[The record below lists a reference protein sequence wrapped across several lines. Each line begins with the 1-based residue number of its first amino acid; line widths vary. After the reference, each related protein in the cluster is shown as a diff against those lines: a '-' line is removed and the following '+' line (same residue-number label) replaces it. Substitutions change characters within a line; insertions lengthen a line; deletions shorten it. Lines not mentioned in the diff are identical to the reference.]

1 MTKRDYYDVLGVAR
15 DASEDQIKKAYRK
28 LALKFHPDRNPG
40 DSAAEESFKEATE
53 AYEVLKDSQKRAQYD
68 RFGHAATAPGGGGG
82 FEGFEGFD
90 LSDALR
96 AFMEDFGF
104 GGFGG
109 EGGGARV
116 RREQR
121 GQDRQLRIELPLE
134 EIATGTKK
142 TLKVRKRVPCSSC
155 SGSGAEGGGDLSACG
170 ECGGSGQVRQV
181 IRTIFG
187 QTVNVAVCPRCRG
200 RGKIITNPCRTCGGD
215 GREEGEET
223 VQIKVPAGV
232 MAGNFMRL
240 EGKGDI
246 GPQGGPPGDL
256 LVVFDEE
263 DHPVFFRHGSD
274 LICEIH
280 LSMVQASLGLKV
292 EVPTLSGKARV
303 SIPEGIQSGKV
314 LRLKGKGVPE
324 IRNGRKGDLLVRVIV
339 ETPKKPSKR
348 EKELLKQLA
357 EVQGERVPTFVRPR
371 DEQAADVG

>member
-1 MTKRDYYDVLGVAR
+1 MSKRDYYDVLGVAR
-15 DASEDQIKKAYRK
+15 DASDDDVKKAYRK
-28 LALKFHPDRNPG
+28 LALKYHPDRNPG
-40 DSAAEESFKEATE
+40 DAAAEESFKEATE
-53 AYEVLKDSQKRAQYD
+53 AYEVLKDAQKRTQYD
-68 RFGHAATAPGGGGG
+68 RFGHAATGAGAGGGG

-96 AFMEDFGF
+96 AFMQDFGV
-104 GGFGG
+104 GGFGDAR
-109 EGGGARV
+109 GGGG

-134 EIATGTKK
+134 EIARGTKK
-142 TLKVRKRVPCSSC
+142 TLKVRKRVACSAC
-155 SGSGAEGGGDLSACG
+155 GGSGAEGGGDLSTCG
-170 ECGGSGQVRQV
+170 ECSGSGQVRQV
-181 IRTIFG
+181 FRTIFG

-200 RGKIITNPCRTCGGD
+200 RGQIVTNPCRTCGGD
-215 GREEGEET
+215 GREDGEET
-223 VQIKVPAGV
+223 VQINVPAGV

-274 LICEIH
+274 LICEVH

-292 EVPTLSGKARV
+292 EVPTISGKARV

-314 LRLKGKGVPE
+314 LRLKGKGIPG
-324 IRNGRKGDLLVRVIV
+324 IRNGRKGDLLVRVVV

-348 EKELLKQLA
+348 EKELLKELA
-357 EVQGERVPTFVRPR
+357 KEQGAREPSFVRPH